1 MRFPILSAALAALCF
16 ALPAT
21 AQKMTSQSQTGTR
34 AETRMA
40 VMAEDFSKFAI
51 VSLTH
56 GQPEWKAEYDGMLD
70 KLKGKLNRLGKDW
83 FTTMVCSGP
92 MEIGGSK
99 IPAGYYIVGL
109 HCDEKGQFAL
119 AFMDAGQATR
129 HGITPFSPWKPEFT
143 APLTLNKGVAKE
155 DVKLMTMT
163 FAHDE
168 KNPGAGTFTLAWGKH
183 TLTAPVMLHT
193 DAPKSEAGHEK
204 KGDEHGKKP
213 AGHQ

>member
-1 MRFPILSAALAALCF
+1 MRFPILSAAFAALCF

-21 AQKMTSQSQTGTR
+21 AQKMTSASQTGTR
-34 AETRMA
+34 AETRLA

-51 VSLTH
+51 ASLTH
-56 GQPEWKAEYDGMLD
+56 GQPEWKASYDTMLD

-83 FTTMVCSGP
+83 FTTLVNSGP
-92 MEIGGSK
+92 IEIGGSK

-109 HCDEKGQFAL
+109 HCDEKGQFSL
-119 AFMDAGQATR
+119 AFMDAGQATKQ
-129 HGITPFSPWKPEFT
+129 GVTPFDQWKPEFT

-163 FAHDE
+163 FTHDE
-168 KNPGAGTFTLAWGKH
+168 TKPGAGTFTLAWGKH

-193 DAPKSEAGHEK
+193 NDPKPEHGKTE
-204 KGDEHGKKP
+204 EHGKKP